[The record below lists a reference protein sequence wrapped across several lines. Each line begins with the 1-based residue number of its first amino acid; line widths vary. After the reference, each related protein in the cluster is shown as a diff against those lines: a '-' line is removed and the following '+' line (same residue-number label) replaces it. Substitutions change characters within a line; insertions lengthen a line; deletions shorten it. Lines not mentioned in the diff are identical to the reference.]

1 MIAILNFLRSL
12 RYRLL
17 PTTRNQAAV
26 MLALFFGV
34 RHLDLHSNPYGLDG
48 EVLFDGERT
57 TVLVLS
63 DGERTTVLF
72 RCLSVETWVMHVLFF
87 LVSCYCCFR
96 GVSGGEWPPLL
107 AGLALWPGILFTRFV
122 VAGLLSPK
130 IARVYRKIPPGAAWI
145 GPTSEVR

>member
-34 RHLDLHSNPYGLDG
+34 RHLDLHSNPYGFDG
-48 EVLFDGERT
+48 EVL
-57 TVLVLS
+57 S
-63 DGERTTVLF
+63 NKRTTVLF
-72 RCLSVETWVMHVLFF
+72 RCLPVETWTMHVLFF

-96 GVSGGEWPPLL
+96 GVSGGEWPPFL

-130 IARVYRKIPPGAAWI
+130 IARVYRKISPGTAWI
-145 GPTSEVR
+145 GPTSEVE